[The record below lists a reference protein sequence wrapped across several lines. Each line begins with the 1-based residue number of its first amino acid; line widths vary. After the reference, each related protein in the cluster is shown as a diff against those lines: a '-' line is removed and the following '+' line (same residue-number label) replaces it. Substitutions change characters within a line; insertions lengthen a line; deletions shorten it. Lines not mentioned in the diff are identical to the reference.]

1 MVLKKLVLPE
11 GGDPRIVES
20 AAEIEKRGIAHTIV
34 FREAGAPSQGQ
45 IDAVMRQR
53 PKMTETTARRLLQ
66 KPLYFG
72 CAMVAAGE
80 ADACLAGAENPTAR
94 VIESALMTIGLKADI
109 SVPSSFF
116 LMKWPDRHLIFAD
129 CAVNAQPTAAELAA
143 IARASA
149 QSARIVLGEEPRVA
163 LLSFST
169 KGSATHADVEKVQQ
183 ALDLLKDADFAVD
196 GEFQADSALSPQ
208 VASRKVKAAS
218 EVAGRANVLIFPDLD
233 AGNIAYKI
241 AQYLGGAKAI
251 GPVLQGFNRPVSD
264 LSRGATVED
273 IVSTAAMLLSLS

>member
-11 GGDPRIVES
+11 GGDERIVQS
-20 AAEIEKRGIAHTIV
+20 AREIENRGIAQCII
-34 FREAGAPSQGQ
+34 FSEASEPSKRQV
-45 IDAVMRQR
+45 DAILAQR
-53 PKMTETTARRLLQ
+53 PRMNEAMARRLLQ
-66 KPLYFG
+66 KPLFFG
-72 CAMVAAGE
+72 CALVAAGE
-80 ADACLAGAENPTAR
+80 ADACLAGAENPTAK
-94 VIESALMTIGLKADI
+94 VIEAALMTIGLRPDI
-109 SVPSSFF
+109 EIPSSFF
-116 LMKWPDRHLIFAD
+116 LMKWPQRELLFSD

-149 QSARIVLGEEPRVA
+149 VTARLVLRQEPRVA

-169 KGSATHADVEKVQQ
+169 KGSAAHVDVEKVRQ
-183 ALDLLKDADFAVD
+183 AVVILKNADFAVD
-196 GEFQADSALSPQ
+196 GEFQADAALSPD
-208 VASRKVKAAS
+208 VALRKVKSAS
-218 EVAGRANVLIFPDLD
+218 AVAGHANVLIFPDLD

-273 IVSTAAMLLSLS
+273 IVSTAALLVSLS